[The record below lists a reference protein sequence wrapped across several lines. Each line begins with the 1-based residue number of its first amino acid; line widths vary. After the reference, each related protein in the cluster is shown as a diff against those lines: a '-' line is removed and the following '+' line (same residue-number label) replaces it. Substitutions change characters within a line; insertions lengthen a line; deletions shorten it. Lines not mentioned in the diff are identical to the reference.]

1 MTVETAA
8 RRGRGRRPAA
18 EVREAVLAAAAAML
32 LEGGMRDITFE
43 KVAARAG
50 ASKMTLYK
58 WWPTPGALAFDAY
71 FAATAPVLAFDDTGD
86 LERDL
91 TTQMHAFVSLLTA
104 RENGRVVAALVGAAQ
119 SDPDLAAAFTEHY
132 TLPRRALAV
141 DRLRAAQRKGQIRA
155 DVDLESIVDQLWG
168 ACYHRLLL
176 PARPLDTDFA
186 DTIIRNLLA
195 GVRPAS

>member
-32 LEGGMRDITFE
+32 LNGGMRDITFE

-71 FAATAPVLAFDDTGD
+71 FAATAPALAFDDTGD

-91 TTQMHAFVSLLTA
+91 TTQMHAFVSLLTE

-141 DRLRAAQRKGQIRA
+141 DRLRSAQREGQIRA

>member
-32 LEGGMRDITFE
+32 LDGGMRDITFE

-71 FAATAPVLAFDDTGD
+71 FAATAPA
-86 LERDL
+86 
-91 TTQMHAFVSLLTA
+91 
-104 RENGRVVAALVGAAQ
+104 
-119 SDPDLAAAFTEHY
+119 
-132 TLPRRALAV
+132 
-141 DRLRAAQRKGQIRA
+141 
-155 DVDLESIVDQLWG
+155 
-168 ACYHRLLL
+168 
-176 PARPLDTDFA
+176 
-186 DTIIRNLLA
+186 
-195 GVRPAS
+195 